1 MYYRERFEFDNVHSS
16 NLYLEEEEMSKDSG
30 SSSGVDEL
38 LSGMERL
45 EQVEQMVGDCS
56 GLLRAVK
63 EAEQRADT
71 KHAKDCLNKVE
82 IGLDLIRQRVLT
94 CAYYKL
100 SVQEYMDL
108 KSESSR
114 PADPSVEFFGLE
126 WSSVFSRCYTLGVDI
141 RLLKSGLDQD
151 RLNPD
156 RLLTCLS
163 TLHQL
168 LAEIQMHAAALES
181 GRLTAKHL
189 ATQLQQQ
196 QVVASVGRTA
206 SFNNNNNNKQAA
218 KQQLKYGGS
227 KTDSALLR
235 SATTSQVKARRPSKT
250 AAARRK
256 SSLMDSFSN
265 IFKVGLKI

>member
-206 SFNNNNNNKQAA
+206 SFNNNNNNKQA

-235 SATTSQVKARRPSKT
+235 STTTTPREVKQARRVSKG
-250 AAARRK
+250 RRK

>member
-1 MYYRERFEFDNVHSS
+1 MN
-16 NLYLEEEEMSKDSG
+16 KDSG
-30 SSSGVDEL
+30 SSSEVDEL

-45 EQVEQMVGDCS
+45 EQIEQMVGDCS

-63 EAEQRADT
+63 EAELRDDT
-71 KHAKDCLNKVE
+71 KYAKDCLNKVE

-108 KSESSR
+108 KSESQR

-126 WSSVFSRCYTLGVDI
+126 WSSVFSRCYTLGVEI
-141 RLLKSGLDQD
+141 RLLKSGLEQEH
-151 RLNPD
+151 LNPD

-168 LAEIQMHAAALES
+168 MAEIQMHAAALES

-206 SFNNNNNNKQAA
+206 SFNNNNNKQA

-235 SATTSQVKARRPSKT
+235 STTSPRSHEVKARRVSKGS
-250 AAARRK
+250 ARRK
-256 SSLMDSFSN
+256 SSLMDSFTN

>member
-1 MYYRERFEFDNVHSS
+1 MFRF
-16 NLYLEEEEMSKDSG
+16 
-30 SSSGVDEL
+30 
-38 LSGMERL
+38 
-45 EQVEQMVGDCS
+45 
-56 GLLRAVK
+56 
-63 EAEQRADT
+63 
-71 KHAKDCLNKVE
+71 
-82 IGLDLIRQRVLT
+82 
-94 CAYYKL
+94 
-100 SVQEYMDL
+100 
-108 KSESSR
+108 
-114 PADPSVEFFGLE
+114 FF
-126 WSSVFSRCYTLGVDI
+126 F

-206 SFNNNNNNKQAA
+206 SFNNNSSNKQAA